1 MAFKVVVSDTKTGK
15 SYQFETESTA
25 LIGKKIGDEISG
37 SVVELEGYKL
47 KITGGSDKCG
57 FAMRHDIHG
66 AMKMRVL
73 LKEGPGYNVKE
84 KGLRRRK
91 SLRGNTISKDVTLIN
106 TKVVEY
112 GSAPLGGEPE
122 STE

>member
-1 MAFKVVVSDTKTGK
+1 MAFKVVVSDSKTGK

-73 LKEGPGYNVKE
+73 LKSGPGYNVKE

-91 SLRGNTISKDVTLIN
+91 SLRGNTISKDITLIN

-122 STE
+122 SIE